1 MKVLTLVVSLQK
13 KLQEDQ
19 SLEIKPS
26 LGGSQ
31 PLNGV

>member
-1 MKVLTLVVSLQK
+1 MKILTLVVGLQK

-19 SLEIKPS
+19 SPERKSS

-31 PLNGV
+31 PLNEV